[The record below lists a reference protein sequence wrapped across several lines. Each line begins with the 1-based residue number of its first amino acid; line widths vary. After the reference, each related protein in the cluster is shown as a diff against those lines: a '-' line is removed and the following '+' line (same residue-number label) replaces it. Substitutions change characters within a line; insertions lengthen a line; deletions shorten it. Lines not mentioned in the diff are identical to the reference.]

1 MPKKMGPRWRVQFR
15 RKRTAKTDYRQR
27 LRLLRSG
34 RQRLVIRL
42 SLKHISVQIVR
53 AAPSGDETLVSAH
66 SKELGKL
73 DWKGHTSNLPAAY
86 LVGLLCGHRARKE
99 GIEEVILDIGMQTPA
114 AGGKIFAALKG
125 VLDAGLNVPHGEG
138 VFPAEE
144 RIRGDH
150 IAQYAEKLKSEDED
164 TYKKMFSNYLQRGFP
179 PEQLPQHFNQIK
191 QAIITQHGA

>member
-1 MPKKMGPRWRVQFR
+1 MPKKIGPRWRVQFR

-34 RQRLVIRL
+34 RQRLVIRI
-42 SLKHISVQIVR
+42 SLKHISAQIVR
-53 AAPSGDETLVSAH
+53 AAPDGDKTLVSAH

-73 DWKGHTSNLPAAY
+73 GWNGHTSNLPAAY
-86 LVGLLCGHRARKE
+86 LVGLLCGYRARRE

-164 TYKKMFSNYLQRGFP
+164 TYKKVFSNYLQRGFP